1 MYSTLRVPGENKVIM
16 TVEPKKKS
24 WYDICI
30 EDEEQEEREKQ
41 EEEEQERE
49 KQQKQEREKQQKQE
63 REKQEREKQE
73 REKQERE
80 KQEREKQEEQKDI
93 SEIRKALFT
102 QGKYELEE
110 GEILE

>member
-80 KQEREKQEEQKDI
+80 KQEEQKDI